1 MNGCIILGA
10 MNHTELLGKQEVVTK
25 LQAKGITPTAQRV
38 TIGQVLFAR
47 PQHVSAEQVL
57 EMVNTEG
64 SHVSKATVY
73 NTLNL
78 FARSGLVREVI
89 VDPTK
94 IFYDSNTRP
103 HHHMFAMDTGVLSD
117 LPSDQFQVLG
127 MPDLPAGTSVVGL
140 DVVLRVRASD

>member
-1 MNGCIILGA
+1 MNGCTILGA
-10 MNHTELLGKQEVVTK
+10 MNHAELLGKQEVVTK
-25 LQAKGITPTAQRV
+25 LQAKGITPTTQRV

-57 EMVNTEG
+57 DMVNTEG

-127 MPDLPAGTSVVGL
+127 MPDLPDGTSVVGL
-140 DVVLRVRASD
+140 DVVLRVRSSD

>member
-1 MNGCIILGA
+1 MNGCTILRA
-10 MNHTELLGKQEVVTK
+10 MNHAELLGKQEVVTK
-25 LQAKGITPTAQRV
+25 LQAKGITPTTQRV

-47 PQHVSAEQVL
+47 PQHVSTEQVL
-57 EMVNTEG
+57 DMVNTEG

-127 MPDLPAGTSVVGL
+127 MPDLPDGTSVVGL
-140 DVVLRVRASD
+140 DVVLRVRSSD

>member
-1 MNGCIILGA
+1 MNGCTILRA
-10 MNHTELLGKQEVVTK
+10 MNHAELLGKQEVVTK
-25 LQAKGITPTAQRV
+25 LQAKGITPTTQRV

-57 EMVNTEG
+57 DMVNTEG
-64 SHVSKATVY
+64 SHVS

-127 MPDLPAGTSVVGL
+127 MPDLPDGTSVVGL
-140 DVVLRVRASD
+140 DVVLRVRSSD

>member
-1 MNGCIILGA
+1 MNGCTILRA
-10 MNHTELLGKQEVVTK
+10 MNHAELLGKQEVVTK
-25 LQAKGITPTAQRV
+25 LQAKGITPTTQRV

-57 EMVNTEG
+57 DMVNTEG

-127 MPDLPAGTSVVGL
+127 MPDLPDGTSVVGL
-140 DVVLRVRASD
+140 DVVLRVRSSD

>member
-1 MNGCIILGA
+1 MNGCTILRA
-10 MNHTELLGKQEVVTK
+10 MNHAELLGKQEVVTK
-25 LQAKGITPTAQRV
+25 LQAKGITPTTQRV

-57 EMVNTEG
+57 DMVNTEG

-103 HHHMFAMDTGVLSD
+103 HHRMFAMDTGVLSD

-127 MPDLPAGTSVVGL
+127 MPDLPDGTSVVGL
-140 DVVLRVRASD
+140 DVVLRVRSSD